1 MSFKVYNAGNMPHES
16 VKKMSRK
23 YTLSMRHTGRFCVN
37 KNLVRAMSNP
47 PGLVVLQDTQYP
59 TDFYLKPS
67 SNPDAFQL
75 SKTGKGVVFLSN
87 TMASTIAETL
97 SLTPPYSV
105 VFKVVKKEDGL
116 FAINVRNPKINTN
129 RIGGRKP

>member
-97 SLTPPYSV
+97 SLTPP
-105 VFKVVKKEDGL
+105 L
-116 FAINVRNPKINTN
+116 FRGVQGREE
-129 RIGGRKP
+129 GGRPVRHQCQESENQY